1 MTFKERIIFLG
12 KLKEERDLIEQ
23 KLRQGVKERWTG
35 NTGYFLFKDLRKS
48 LTTSNKN
55 RIEDL
60 KRSVII

>member
-1 MTFKERIIFLG
+1 MTFKEKIILLG

-23 KLRQGVKERWTG
+23 KLRWGVKERWTG
-35 NTGYFLFKDLRKS
+35 NTGYFFFKDLRES

-60 KRSVII
+60 KRSLV